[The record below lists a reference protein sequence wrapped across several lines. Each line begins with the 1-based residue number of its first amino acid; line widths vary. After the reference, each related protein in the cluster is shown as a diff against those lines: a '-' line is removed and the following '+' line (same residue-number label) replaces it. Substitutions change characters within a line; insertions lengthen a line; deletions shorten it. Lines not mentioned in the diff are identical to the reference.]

1 MFWIDKMIIPKI
13 AFKTVGFIQATIG
26 GLSFFLALSSLMIFS
41 NLQIIL
47 GLSTEE
53 IGLYLLNLTTF
64 GILSTISGLL
74 LFYEK

>member
-1 MFWIDKMIIPKI
+1 MIIPKI
-13 AFKTVGFIQATIG
+13 AFRTVGLIQATIG
-26 GLSFFLALSSLMIFS
+26 GISVFLGFILFNDFF

-53 IGLYLLNLTTF
+53 IGLYLWILTTF

>member
-1 MFWIDKMIIPKI
+1 MIIPKI
-13 AFKTVGFIQATIG
+13 ALKTVGLIQATIG
-26 GLSFFLALSSLMIFS
+26 VLSVFFGFILFNDFF

-53 IGLYLLNLTTF
+53 IGLYLWILTTF

>member
-1 MFWIDKMIIPKI
+1 MIIPKI
-13 AFKTVGFIQATIG
+13 AFRTVGLIQATIG
-26 GLSFFLALSSLMIFS
+26 GLSVFFGFILFNDFF

-47 GLSTEE
+47 GLSIEE
-53 IGLYLLNLTTF
+53 IGFYLWILTTF

>member
-1 MFWIDKMIIPKI
+1 MIISKI
-13 AFKTVGFIQATIG
+13 AFKTVGLIQATIG
-26 GLSFFLALSSLMIFS
+26 GLSVFFGFVLFNDFF

-53 IGLYLLNLTTF
+53 IGLSLWILTTS